1 MLSEWLAGERLAKP
15 SRHEKTF
22 PKVKSLSWEKKNKK
36 QKKARFRFV
45 LSACE
50 SCEPSTAVP
59 KSRGCLRG
67 LSLGTPITGELRS
80 SPWSLWGCVNP
91 FWAGVQPLARLL
103 REIQGKWEVKP
114 RFGDFGGRER
124 D

>member
-15 SRHEKTF
+15 SQHEKTF
-22 PKVKSLSWEKKNKK
+22 PKVKSLSWEKTKK
-36 QKKARFRFV
+36 TKKGKV
-45 LSACE
+45 LFCVECVRALRTEHGCSQIQGL
-50 SCEPSTAVP
+50 PSRAVFGHP
-59 KSRGCLRG
+59 HNWGAEEFPR
-67 LSLGTPITGELRS
+67 SLQ
-80 SPWSLWGCVNP
+80 GCVNP
-91 FWAGVQPLARLL
+91 FWAGVQLLARLL